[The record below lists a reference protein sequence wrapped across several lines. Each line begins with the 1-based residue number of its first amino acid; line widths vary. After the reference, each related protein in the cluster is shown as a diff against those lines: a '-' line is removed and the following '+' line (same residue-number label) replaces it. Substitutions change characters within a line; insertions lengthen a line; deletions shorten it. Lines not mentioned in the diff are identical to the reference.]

1 MLEQGDAERERNLEL
16 TEEARGKLQARRITR
31 HPSAEAMR
39 LRLEKGWPYPRR
51 QTVDERKELVRT
63 RGVAERQRRLER
75 VDDSVLHALE
85 IGAEGGRSLDRG
97 DTVGERLREASF
109 CPPQRG
115 VRSQVRASI
124 LDVGRVREPREE
136 RQDPTGLVELAPL
149 HVDVDPGLQHA
160 EDDPTGIDLLLR
172 ELVGGRQHVV
182 PAAGHEERVRP
193 FRQDSQLERAASH
206 FVCERERFVQVTE
219 GFRIS
224 VAT

>member
-85 IGAEGGRSLDRG
+85 IGAEGGRSLDRASA
-97 DTVGERLREASF
+97 VGERLGEASF
-109 CPPQRG
+109 CPVQRG
-115 VRSQVRASI
+115 SRSEVRASI
-124 LDVGRVREPREE
+124 LDVGRAVEPREE
-136 RQDPTGLVELAPL
+136 REDAAGLFELAAFDM
-149 HVDVDPGLQHA
+149 DVDA
-160 EDDPTGIDLLLR
+160 
-172 ELVGGRQHVV
+172 
-182 PAAGHEERVRP
+182 
-193 FRQDSQLERAASH
+193 
-206 FVCERERFVQVTE
+206 
-219 GFRIS
+219 
-224 VAT
+224 